1 MLKETF
7 SIFILSTFLVSCKS
21 KSDTTNSDG
30 PQSTTELTLDTSI
43 TNSFSYKEEQDYLGR
58 KRLLCNKLALHDLKT
73 GTDSLELRLWY
84 IPSMWDPSIL
94 YILKITD
101 AKWTLFHYQIYM
113 HTSTSEDHRFDDP
126 VIEYFKNPIVDSV
139 SMESVRPQ
147 KMDWQAYTANLKLD
161 SLWNLKTESSIKG
174 KTFSVL
180 DGHRY
185 LLEINE
191 KGKYKYL
198 FYTMPE
204 HFQKEEINHRRFI
217 EFKDRLV
224 NPIIYKGMRNP

>member
-1 MLKETF
+1 MLKQTF
-7 SIFILSTFLVSCKS
+7 SFFAFLTFFISCKS
-21 KSDTTNSDG
+21 KSDATDSDRR
-30 PQSTTELTLDTSI
+30 QSTIELTRDTSI

-58 KRLLCNKLALHDLKT
+58 KRLLCEKLAMYDIEK
-73 GTDSLELRLWY
+73 GTDSLELRIWY

-94 YILKITD
+94 YILKGKGS
-101 AKWTLFHYQIYM
+101 KWTLFHYQIYL

-126 VIEYFKNPIVDSV
+126 VVEYFRNPLVDSV
-139 SMESVRPQ
+139 SMESLKPQ
-147 KMDWQAYTANLKLD
+147 KMDWQTYTTNLKLD
-161 SLWNLKTESSIKG
+161 SLWDLKTESSIKG
-174 KTFSVL
+174 KTFAVL

-204 HFQKEEINHRRFI
+204 HFQKKELNHRKFI
-217 EFKDRLV
+217 EFKNRLV
-224 NPIIYKGMRNP
+224 EPIIYKGMCNP